1 MPEPVRAASRIFI
14 SYRRDDTAY
23 AAGWLFDRLVDEFG
37 PEQVFKDVD
46 SIALGDDFVDA
57 ITAAVSST
65 DVLLALI
72 GDKWLGMVDEHGERR
87 LDDPDDFVRLEIEA
101 ALKGDVRVI
110 PILVEGARMPRSEEL
125 PQSVAALARRQ
136 ALELTSSRFS
146 ADTRTLLSVLEKTLL
161 GAARTHDAAP
171 TARSAK
177 THATDEDNTPSSHE
191 AQDAGRTPSAPPQH
205 VDEPT
210 SRPRPKPALRQRL
223 ATVRRQPHM
232 AVAAAVVAAG
242 GIALGAVLLDNTPE
256 SPSPEPER
264 ETTESPSPEPERQT
278 TESPSLESGRQATRD
293 VYDAWQADK
302 LDTLSESRISTPAR
316 RALKQMPRDP
326 PPLEP
331 GADACYGEPDDVDCG
346 YYYPSQDFYLT
357 FRALKSPAGFKVTNI
372 RCVDRETSND
382 LGRIAICVNMI
393 KSS

>member
-1 MPEPVRAASRIFI
+1 MAEPVRAASRIFI

-46 SIALGDDFVDA
+46 SIALGDDYVDA

-101 ALKGDVRVI
+101 ALERDVRVI
-110 PILVEGARMPRSEEL
+110 PILVEGARMPRSEQL
-125 PQSVAALARRQ
+125 PQSLAALARRQ

-146 ADTRTLLSVLEKTLL
+146 SDTRTLLSVLEKTPA
-161 GAARTHDAAP
+161 GAARTYDAAP
-171 TARSAK
+171 IARSAK
-177 THATDEDNTPSSHE
+177 TDAADEEKTPSRRE
-191 AQDAGRTPSAPPQH
+191 AQDAGRTPSAPPQP

-210 SRPRPKPALRQRL
+210 SRPRPKPALRRRL
-223 ATVRRQPHM
+223 ATVRRRPQI

-242 GIALGAVLLDNTPE
+242 GIALGAVLLNDTPT
-256 SPSPEPER
+256 SPSREPG
-264 ETTESPSPEPERQT
+264 RQT

-293 VYDAWQADK
+293 VYEAWQANK
-302 LDTLSESRISTPAR
+302 LNTLSESRISTPAR
-316 RALKQMPRDP
+316 RALRQMPIDP
-326 PPLEP
+326 PPVEP
-331 GADACYGEPDDVDCG
+331 GADDCYGDPDDVDCV
-346 YYYPSQDFYLT
+346 YSYPSQDFYLT
-357 FRALKSPAGFKVTNI
+357 FRALRSPSGFKVTNI
-372 RCVDRETSND
+372 RCVNRDTSHD
-382 LGRIAICVNMI
+382 LGGIASCVDI
-393 KSS
+393 LKSS

>member
-37 PEQVFKDVD
+37 PEQVFKDMD

-101 ALKGDVRVI
+101 ALERDVRVI

-146 ADTRTLLSVLEKTLL
+146 SDTRTLLSVLEKTLL

-177 THATDEDNTPSSHE
+177 TDATDQEKTPSRRE
-191 AQDAGRTPSAPPQH
+191 AQDAGRTPSAPPQP

-223 ATVRRQPHM
+223 ATVRRRPHM

-242 GIALGAVLLDNTPE
+242 GIALGAVLLNNTPE
-256 SPSPEPER
+256 SPSREPG
-264 ETTESPSPEPERQT
+264 RQT
-278 TESPSLESGRQATRD
+278 TESPSLESGRQATRA
-293 VYDAWQADK
+293 VYEAWQANK
-302 LDTLSESRISTPAR
+302 LKTLSESRISTPAR
-316 RALKQMPRDP
+316 RALRQMPIEP
-326 PPLEP
+326 PPNEP
-331 GADACYGEPDDVDCG
+331 GADDCYGDPDDVDCA
-346 YYYPSQDFYLT
+346 YYYPSQDFYLA
-357 FRALKSPAGFKVTNI
+357 FRALRYPSGFKVTNI
-372 RCVDRETSND
+372 RCVDPDTNDD
-382 LGRIAICVNMI
+382 LGRIAICADMI

>member
-37 PEQVFKDVD
+37 PEQVFKDMD

-101 ALKGDVRVI
+101 ALERDVRVI

-146 ADTRTLLSVLEKTLL
+146 SDTRTLLSVLEKTLL

-177 THATDEDNTPSSHE
+177 TDATDEEKTPSRRE
-191 AQDAGRTPSAPPQH
+191 AQDAGRTPSAPPQP

-223 ATVRRQPHM
+223 ATVRRRPHM

-242 GIALGAVLLDNTPE
+242 GIALGAVLLNNTPQ
-256 SPSPEPER
+256 SPSREPG
-264 ETTESPSPEPERQT
+264 RQT
-278 TESPSLESGRQATRD
+278 TESPSLESGRQATRA
-293 VYDAWQADK
+293 VYEAWQANK
-302 LDTLSESRISTPAR
+302 LNTLSESRISTAAR
-316 RALKQMPRDP
+316 RALRQMPIEP
-326 PPLEP
+326 PPIEP
-331 GADACYGEPDDVDCG
+331 GADDCYGDPDNVDCG

-357 FRALKSPAGFKVTNI
+357 FRALRSPSGFKVTNI
-372 RCVDRETSND
+372 TCVDRDTSDD
-382 LGRIAICVNMI
+382 LGGIASCADMI

>member
-1 MPEPVRAASRIFI
+1 MPEPVRPASGIFI

-37 PEQVFKDVD
+37 PEQVFKDLD

-101 ALKGDVRVI
+101 ALERDVRVI

-125 PQSVAALARRQ
+125 PQSLAALARRQ

-146 ADTRTLLSVLEKTLL
+146 SDTRTLLSVLENTLL
-161 GAARTHDAAP
+161 RAGRTHDAAP
-171 TARSAK
+171 TATSAK
-177 THATDEDNTPSSHE
+177 TDATDEEKTPSRRE
-191 AQDAGRTPSAPPQH
+191 AQDAGRTPSAPPQP

-223 ATVRRQPHM
+223 ATVRRRPHM

-242 GIALGAVLLDNTPE
+242 GIALGAVLLNNTPE
-256 SPSPEPER
+256 SPSREPG
-264 ETTESPSPEPERQT
+264 RQT
-278 TESPSLESGRQATRD
+278 TESPSLESGRQATRA
-293 VYDAWQADK
+293 VYEAWQANK
-302 LDTLSESRISTPAR
+302 LNTLSESRISTPAR
-316 RALKQMPRDP
+316 RALRQMPIEP
-326 PPLEP
+326 PPTEP
-331 GADACYGEPDDVDCG
+331 GADDCYGDPDDVDCG
-346 YYYPSQDFYLT
+346 YYYPGQDFYLT
-357 FRALKSPAGFKVTNI
+357 FRALRSPSGFKVTNI
-372 RCVDRETSND
+372 RCVDRDTSDD
-382 LGRIAICVNMI
+382 LGRIASCADMI

>member
-1 MPEPVRAASRIFI
+1 MPEPVRAASGIFI

-37 PEQVFKDVD
+37 PEQVFKDMD

-101 ALKGDVRVI
+101 ALERDVRVI

-146 ADTRTLLSVLEKTLL
+146 SDTRTLLSVLEKTLL

-177 THATDEDNTPSSHE
+177 TDATDQEKSPSRRE
-191 AQDAGRTPSAPPQH
+191 AQDAGRTPSAPPQP

-223 ATVRRQPHM
+223 ATVRRRPHM

-242 GIALGAVLLDNTPE
+242 GIALGAVLLNNTPQ
-256 SPSPEPER
+256 SPSR
-264 ETTESPSPEPERQT
+264 ELGRQT
-278 TESPSLESGRQATRD
+278 TESPSLESGRQATRA
-293 VYDAWQADK
+293 VYEAWQASK
-302 LDTLSESRISTPAR
+302 LNTLSESRISTAAR
-316 RALKQMPRDP
+316 RALRQMPIKP
-326 PPLEP
+326 SPIEP
-331 GADACYGEPDDVDCG
+331 SADDCYGDPDDVDCG
-346 YYYPSQDFYLT
+346 YYYPGQDFYLR
-357 FRALKSPAGFKVTNI
+357 FRALRSPSGFKVTNI
-372 RCVDRETSND
+372 GCVDRDTSDD
-382 LGRIAICVNMI
+382 LGRIANCADMI
-393 KSS
+393 KSP

>member
-37 PEQVFKDVD
+37 PEQVFKDMD

-101 ALKGDVRVI
+101 ALERDVRVI

-146 ADTRTLLSVLEKTLL
+146 SDTRTLLSVLEKTLL

-177 THATDEDNTPSSHE
+177 TDATDEEKTPPRRE
-191 AQDAGRTPSAPPQH
+191 AQDAGRTPSAPPQP

-223 ATVRRQPHM
+223 ATVRRRPHM

-242 GIALGAVLLDNTPE
+242 GIALGAVLLNNTPE
-256 SPSPEPER
+256 SPSREPG
-264 ETTESPSPEPERQT
+264 RQT
-278 TESPSLESGRQATRD
+278 TESPSLESGRQATRA
-293 VYDAWQADK
+293 VYEAWQANK
-302 LDTLSESRISTPAR
+302 LNTLSESRISTPAR
-316 RALKQMPRDP
+316 RALTQMPIEP
-326 PPLEP
+326 PPTEP
-331 GADACYGEPDDVDCG
+331 GAGDCYGDPDDVDCV
-346 YYYPSQDFYLT
+346 YSYPSQDFYLT
-357 FRALKSPAGFKVTNI
+357 FRALWNPSGYKVTNI
-372 RCVDRETSND
+372 RCVDRDTSDD
-382 LGRIAICVNMI
+382 LGGIATCVDRI

>member
-37 PEQVFKDVD
+37 PEQVFKDMD

-101 ALKGDVRVI
+101 ALERDVRVI

-146 ADTRTLLSVLEKTLL
+146 SDTRRLLSVLEKTLL

-177 THATDEDNTPSSHE
+177 TDATDEEKTPSRRE
-191 AQDAGRTPSAPPQH
+191 AQDAGRTPSAPPQP

-223 ATVRRQPHM
+223 ATVRRRPHM

-242 GIALGAVLLDNTPE
+242 GIALGAVLLNNTPE
-256 SPSPEPER
+256 SPSREPG
-264 ETTESPSPEPERQT
+264 RQT
-278 TESPSLESGRQATRD
+278 TESPSLESGRQATRA
-293 VYDAWQADK
+293 VYEAWQANK
-302 LDTLSESRISTPAR
+302 LKTLSESRISTPAR
-316 RALKQMPRDP
+316 RALRQMPIEP
-326 PPLEP
+326 PPTEP
-331 GADACYGEPDDVDCG
+331 RADDCYGDPDDVDCG
-346 YYYPSQDFYLT
+346 YYYPGKDFYLT
-357 FRALKSPAGFKVTNI
+357 FRALRYPSGFKVTDI
-372 RCVDRETSND
+372 RCVYRDTGDEV
-382 LGRIAICVNMI
+382 GRIASCADMI

>member
-37 PEQVFKDVD
+37 PEQVFKDMD

-101 ALKGDVRVI
+101 ALERDVRVI

-125 PQSVAALARRQ
+125 PRSVAALARRQ

-146 ADTRTLLSVLEKTLL
+146 SDTRTLLSVLEKTLL
-161 GAARTHDAAP
+161 AAARTHDAAP

-177 THATDEDNTPSSHE
+177 TDATDEEKTPSRRE
-191 AQDAGRTPSAPPQH
+191 AQDAGRTPSAPPQP
-205 VDEPT
+205 VDERT

-223 ATVRRQPHM
+223 ATVRRRPHM

-242 GIALGAVLLDNTPE
+242 GVALGAVLLNNTPE
-256 SPSPEPER
+256 SPSREPG
-264 ETTESPSPEPERQT
+264 RQT
-278 TESPSLESGRQATRD
+278 TESPSLESGRQATRA
-293 VYDAWQADK
+293 VYEAWQTNK
-302 LDTLSESRISTPAR
+302 LKTLSESRISTPAK
-316 RALKQMPRDP
+316 RALRQMPIEP
-326 PPLEP
+326 PPTEP
-331 GADACYGEPDDVDCG
+331 GADDCEGDPDDVDCG

-357 FRALKSPAGFKVTNI
+357 FRALRSPSGFKVTNI
-372 RCVDRETSND
+372 TCVDRDTSDD
-382 LGRIAICVNMI
+382 LGRIAICADMI